1 MNWDTVKGD
10 WKQFQGKVKEQWGKL
25 TDDDLSQIHGRRDQ
39 LAGAIQK
46 RYGIEKDEA
55 ERQVHAFE
63 EQCDNCESERR
74 TGESQGREMH
84 EKAGAGHNPMH
95 NPNRPQSESG
105 QTRHD
110 PRRQEEQS
118 GQRMKDKD
126 MAGEKNM
133 EGKHSGGAQKE
144 HSQKEQHSQQH
155 SQQPRGKK

>member
-25 TDDDLSQIHGRRDQ
+25 TDDDLNQIQGRREQ

-63 EQCDNCESERR
+63 DECESCESGRR
-74 TGESQGREMH
+74 TGEAQGREMH
-84 EKAGAGHNPMH
+84 EKGGAGHNPMH
-95 NPNRPQSESG
+95 NPNRQQSEGG
-105 QTRHD
+105 QTRHTAQSND
-110 PRRQEEQS
+110 PKSKQQAGDS

-133 EGKHSGGAQKE
+133 EGKHAGGAQK
-144 HSQKEQHSQQH
+144 QH
-155 SQQPRGKK
+155 SQQPRDKK